1 MQKLKT
7 LSPGIIL
14 ATLVYFVAD
23 FVSSFIGQE
32 ILSYAKSPISVV
44 LFAVLIGIFISNF
57 IEIPRMFEGGI
68 NFSVRYVLR
77 LGIVLLGIR
86 ISLSDV
92 FEYGS
97 ISIPLVVLCIAT
109 VIIAVRL
116 LRKILNVSAK
126 MSYLIA
132 IGTSI
137 CGASAIVAMAPVIN
151 AKKGE
156 ITYAIANITVFGILG
171 MFFYPYIAHE
181 AFSGNQSAIGL
192 FLGTAIHET
201 AQVAA
206 SGLIYEQQYSSSK
219 VLEVATITKLVR
231 NTFLLAMIPLFAYIY
246 ARERDVKDYSL
257 RSAFPLFVL
266 GFVFMVL
273 LRTAGDHL
281 VTENIVPITESSW
294 GNIIQVV
301 KEGSGVCLS
310 IAMAALGLSTKANE
324 LRAMGLKP
332 FAAGLIAA
340 FIVGVVSFITINLFT
355 AFRLI

>member
-1 MQKLKT
+1 MQKIKNL
-7 LSPGIIL
+7 LPGLIL
-14 ATLVYFVAD
+14 AALIYFVAD
-23 FVSSFIGQE
+23 FLSTFIGRDL
-32 ILSYAKSPISVV
+32 LSYSKSPISTV
-44 LFAVLIGIFISNF
+44 LFSVLIGIMISNF
-57 IEIPRMFEGGI
+57 IKIPVTFEGGI
-68 NFSVRYVLR
+68 NFSVRYILR
-77 LGIVLLGIR
+77 LGIILLGIR

-92 FEYGS
+92 VEFGS
-97 ISIPLVVLCIAT
+97 ISIPLVILCIAT

-116 LRKILNVSAK
+116 LKKVLSVSTK

-156 ITYAIANITVFGILG
+156 ITYAIANITVFGIMG
-171 MFFYPYIAHE
+171 MFLYPYIAHE

-206 SGLIYEQQYSSSK
+206 SGLIYEQQYLSSK

-246 ARERDVKDYSL
+246 ARERNSEEYSL
-257 RSAFPLFVL
+257 KSAFPLFVL
-266 GFVFMVL
+266 GFVFMVVF
-273 LRTAGDHL
+273 RTVGDHL
-281 VTENIVPITESSW
+281 VIENIVPIPEILW
-294 GNIIQVV
+294 KDVIYFV
-301 KEGSGVCLS
+301 KVGSGVCLS
-310 IAMAALGLSTKANE
+310 IAMAGLGLATNVNE

-340 FIVGVVSFITINLFT
+340 FIVGVVSFITIHIFT
-355 AFRLI
+355 VFDLI

>member
-1 MQKLKT
+1 MQKIKNL
-7 LSPGIIL
+7 LPGLIL
-14 ATLVYFVAD
+14 AALIYFVAD
-23 FVSSFIGQE
+23 FLSTFIGRDL
-32 ILSYAKSPISVV
+32 LSYSKSPISTV
-44 LFAVLIGIFISNF
+44 LFSVLIGIMISNF
-57 IEIPRMFEGGI
+57 IKIPVTFEGGI
-68 NFSVRYVLR
+68 NFSVRYILR
-77 LGIVLLGIR
+77 LGIILLGIR

-92 FEYGS
+92 VEFGS
-97 ISIPLVVLCIAT
+97 ISIPLVILCIAT

-116 LRKILNVSAK
+116 LKKVLSVSTK

-156 ITYAIANITVFGILG
+156 ITYAIANITVFGIMG
-171 MFFYPYIAHE
+171 MFLYPYIAHE

-206 SGLIYEQQYSSSK
+206 SGLIYEQQYLSSK

-246 ARERDVKDYSL
+246 ARERKSEEYSL
-257 RSAFPLFVL
+257 KSAFPLFVL
-266 GFVFMVL
+266 GFVFMVVF
-273 LRTAGDHL
+273 RTVGDYL
-281 VTENIVPITESSW
+281 VIENIVPIPEILW
-294 GNIIQVV
+294 KDVIYFV
-301 KEGSGVCLS
+301 KVGSGVCLS
-310 IAMAALGLSTKANE
+310 IAMAGLGLATNVNE

-340 FIVGVVSFITINLFT
+340 FIVGVVSFITIHIFT
-355 AFRLI
+355 VFDLI